1 MASVNRQSL
10 RGEFEALKGRFAE
23 LGAEGKITGESRAL
37 FEALLMRLQLLMA
50 VFLEKTTPRLDPR
63 QFPQAVLADRKG

>member
-10 RGEFEALKGRFAE
+10 REEFEALKGRFAE

-37 FEALLMRLQLLMA
+37 FEALLMLLRVLMA
-50 VFLEKTTPRLDPR
+50 TLPAAWPVFLEKTTPKTS
-63 QFPQAVLADRKG
+63 AN

>member
-37 FEALLMRLQLLMA
+37 FEALLMLLRVLMA
-50 VFLEKTTPRLDPR
+50 ALPAAWPVFLEKTTPKTS
-63 QFPQAVLADRKG
+63 AN